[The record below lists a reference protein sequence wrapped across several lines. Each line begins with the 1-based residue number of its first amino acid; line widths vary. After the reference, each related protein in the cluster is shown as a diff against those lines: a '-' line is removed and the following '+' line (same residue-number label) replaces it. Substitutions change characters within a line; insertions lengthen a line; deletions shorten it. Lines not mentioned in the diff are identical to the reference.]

1 MGNSTNN
8 GPLPTGDVPPQ
19 EWIAQMFAR
28 LEVPLVGYAA
38 RHLRGDLETA
48 RDVVQ
53 EAFVKLCQQPW
64 PEIEPQATAWL
75 YRTCRNRAI
84 DLNRREGRMSTTTP
98 ATDVSQ
104 LPDQHD
110 PPPHLRAELTEQ
122 IDRVRLQLDQLPDRQ
137 QELLRLRLHENLSY
151 KQIAEVTGLT
161 ATNVGYLLHQ
171 AIATLRAKSVMKR

>member
-8 GPLPTGDVPPQ
+8 GKSPKCDVPPR
-19 EWIAQMFAR
+19 EWIAQVFAQ
-28 LEVPLVGYAA
+28 LEVPLVGYAS
-38 RHLRGDLETA
+38 RHLRGDFEAA

-53 EAFVKLCQQPW
+53 EAFVKLCQQSW
-64 PEIEPQATAWL
+64 PEIEPQVTAWL

-84 DLNRREGRMSTTTP
+84 DLNRREGCMSMTTRS
-98 ATDVSQ
+98 TDVSQ
-104 LPDQHD
+104 LQDQHD
-110 PPPHLRAELTEQ
+110 PPPQQRAEMDEQ
-122 IDRVRLQLDQLPDRQ
+122 LDQVRVQLDQLPDRQ

-171 AIATLRAKSVMKR
+171 AIATLRAKSVVKR

>member
-8 GPLPTGDVPPQ
+8 GQSPSCDLPPR
-19 EWIAQMFAR
+19 EWIAQQFA
-28 LEVPLVGYAA
+28 LFELPLVGYAA
-38 RHLRGDLETA
+38 RHLRGDFEAA

-64 PEIEPQATAWL
+64 PEIEPQSTAWL

-110 PPPHLRAELTEQ
+110 PPPQQRAEMTEQ
-122 IDRVRLQLDQLPDRQ
+122 LDRVRLQLDQLPDRQ

-171 AIATLRAKSVMKR
+171 AIATLRAKSALKQ